1 MNTYL
6 ASPPKDS
13 LLRLLHSDLGRADL
27 IDSVL
32 ATGKRYEYVFVTS
45 PGSKDSRGRTAY
57 HLAMGRPLNYSR
69 GCEHSFLT
77 DEAGV
82 FHFTTENRAATNQ
95 DPILQ

>member
-32 ATGKRYEYVFVTS
+32 ATG
-45 PGSKDSRGRTAY
+45 
-57 HLAMGRPLNYSR
+57 RPLNYSR
-69 GCEHSFLT
+69 GCKHSFLT
-77 DEAGV
+77 DEAVV
-82 FHFTTENRAATNQ
+82 FHVNTENRAATSQ